1 MSTSFNSIETVM
13 APGEKVTKIWTWK
26 GIFQGNIFTQ
36 RQDSRLA
43 TKAEIRR

>member
-1 MSTSFNSIETVM
+1 MSASFNSIETVM
-13 APGEKVTKIWTWK
+13 TPGEKATKIWTWK
-26 GIFQGNIFTQ
+26 GICQENIFTQ